1 MTTDKIIA
9 VAAIQLLTDQQHM
22 NIWIPWCEAPGKWQG
37 SLLYNLVSVLLD
49 TIERI
54 AGYEI
59 AHYTIVGSTQYDHM
73 VFDFAHLAVKNMFL
87 GDKFSYG
94 ESVVAE
100 TGEHSAEYLH
110 VTRKKDE
117 LEKTLSNA
125 TEEFSKTQ
133 KKQSIA

>member
-1 MTTDKIIA
+1 M
-9 VAAIQLLTDQQHM
+9 AAIQLLTDQQHM

-59 AHYTIVGSTQYDHM
+59 AHYTIVGSTKCEHM
-73 VFDFAHLAVKNMFL
+73 VQDFARLAIKSSSF
-87 GDKFSYG
+87 GDTFSYG

-100 TGEHSAEYLH
+100 TREHSAEYLH
-110 VTRKKDE
+110 VTRKNDK
-117 LEKTLSNA
+117 LEKTLANA
-125 TEEFSKTQ
+125 TEQFSKTQ
-133 KKQSIA
+133 KMQSIA